1 MIPANKPNRRYHFHP
16 FKAPMAA
23 FTCLTNRFWGFRFP
37 KTVHF
42 IYRTGLFMA
51 TLLCSIRY
59 SFCFYHLNVDGRDG
73 FFQLVCGSVE
83 FLHFVLRQL
92 HRQLALHAVRAHN
105 GECADAHVL

>member
-23 FTCLTNRFWGFRFP
+23 FVCLTNRFWGFRFP

-42 IYRTGLFMA
+42 VYRTDLFMA

-73 FFQLVCGSVE
+73 FFQLVSAAAELLYLLVGQV
-83 FLHFVLRQL
+83 VLNFSTDPV
-92 HRQLALHAVRAHN
+92 AVH
-105 GECADAHVL
+105 DAQHTHTKS